1 MKHKFKPYK
10 LANSPNQKQEL
21 YAKANNTKF
30 LAIKVRKL
38 AVRGKE
44 DGLDLLIWRFTQ
56 SDTDALLFECR
67 KRRHL
72 WPDWPSIA
80 PHPRGY

>member
-44 DGLDLLIWRFTQ
+44 DG
-56 SDTDALLFECR
+56 
-67 KRRHL
+67 
-72 WPDWPSIA
+72 
-80 PHPRGY
+80 